1 VNDTERCRLLGSYR
15 TPRCH
20 IGQWVR
26 CAVRGEV
33 QIKAISDAP
42 IPWPLCKSGKWLIP
56 VVYRDLTKA
65 IRTESAQAIAHWW
78 GVGKCSVWLWKK
90 ALGVGPI
97 TKGTSRLFSE
107 YTKEDWAIQARAK
120 SRAKCRD
127 PIQDQE
133 RRQKIAEA
141 KRGKPRP
148 AHVMAAVRKSRLGSK
163 HSEETRQQMR
173 ETHILR
179 GTLVPGT
186 RVWTAEEDEI
196 LRTHRT
202 KEVARLTGRSL
213 RGVIAR
219 RQQLGLPDARRRENR
234 LR

>member
-1 VNDTERCRLLGSYR
+1 VDDTERFRLLGTYR
-15 TPRCH
+15 TPRCR

-33 QIKAISDAP
+33 QIKAISDGP
-42 IPWPLCKSGKWLIP
+42 IPWPMCQTGTRLGL
-56 VVYRDLTKA
+56 VVYRGLEKA
-65 IRTESAQAIAHWW
+65 IRTESVQAIAHWW
-78 GVGKCSVWLWKK
+78 GVGRCSVWLWKK
-90 ALGVGPI
+90 ALGVPASTPG
-97 TKGTSRLFSE
+97 TKRLRVE
-107 YTKEDWAIQARAK
+107 HNKEPWAIEARAK
-120 SRAKCRD
+120 AHAQSRD

-133 RRQKIAEA
+133 RRQKISEA

-148 AHVMAAVRKSRLGSK
+148 PHVIAAIIKAHKGTKA
-163 HSEETRQQMR
+163 SEETRQRMK
-173 ETHILR
+173 EAHILR

-186 RVWTAEEDEI
+186 RVWTPEEDEI

-213 RGVIAR
+213 AGVIAR

-234 LR
+234 LP